1 MTGLA
6 TAASRWW
13 WGGRR
18 EPDFIAAEIV
28 GPDAIADLAAVRF
41 DHRRLQERAAAGI
54 QPVVDVLALRVVLAA
69 RRRAMTTSE
78 LAATC
83 RVSPSGVRRA
93 VSVAVERGAVLREG
107 RLKYRTHPAWG
118 PSAARVVAVE
128 LKLQDWPGALDQ
140 AHAYSRWA
148 NAAWMLLA
156 RTPPAE
162 AVAVA
167 AAEGIGAAVLSPSG
181 EVALLARP
189 APRRRPAQRWAAI
202 WASEQLLARAM
213 RAGFPSSHAPQ
224 SITARRAIPV
234 GAAAASLQ

>member
-13 WGGRR
+13 WGARR

-41 DHRRLQERAAAGI
+41 DHRRLRERAAAGI
-54 QPVVDVLALRVVLAA
+54 QPVVDVLALRVLLAA

-78 LAATC
+78 LAAAC

-93 VSVAVERGAVLREG
+93 IGVAVERGALVREA
-107 RLKYRTHPAWG
+107 RAAYRTHRAWG
-118 PSAARVVAVE
+118 PAAARVVAVE
-128 LKLQDWPGALDQ
+128 LKLQDWPAALEQ

-156 RTPPAE
+156 RTPPPAALTMAARE
-162 AVAVA
+162 AVGV
-167 AAEGIGAAVLSPSG
+167 AVLAPSG

-189 APRRRPAQRWAAI
+189 PARRHPVQRWAAI
-202 WASEQLLARAM
+202 WASEQVLDRAV
-213 RAGFPSSHAPQ
+213 RAGFQPSDAAEPV
-224 SITARRAIPV
+224 TARRAMPGGV
-234 GAAAASLQ
+234 VAASLR